1 MMILEVPP
9 ADSAHFRGHF
19 PGRPIL
25 PGVAELALVA
35 NALDRRPLSR
45 IALARFR
52 QTVEPGQTLT
62 LETRE
67 TAAGAV
73 RVSLHREAAP
83 VMNAELFFGD
93 VAPPRASSLRVG
105 EPLAT
110 APLDDLLPQRPPMRF
125 ITGLLA
131 QREDGADCLA
141 VIPRGCAL
149 VEGGTAP
156 ALAVV
161 EAAAQTAAM
170 WEALRRASGPDAGK
184 PRMGY
189 LVALRDVVLLAG
201 RVPAGRIL
209 VASMRLEAAA
219 MPLTQ
224 YRAEVALDGETI
236 MTGSIATALA

>member
-9 ADSAHFRGHF
+9 ADSAHFEGHF

-25 PGVAELALVA
+25 PGIAQLALVA

-52 QTVEPGQTLT
+52 QTVDPGQTLM

-73 RVSLHREAAP
+73 RVSLHRGRVP
-83 VMNAELFFGD
+83 VMNAELVFGD
-93 VAPPRASSLRVG
+93 VAAPRASSLRAG

-110 APLDDLLPQRPPMRF
+110 APLDDLLPHRPPLRF

-131 QREDGADCLA
+131 QSGDGADCLA
-141 VIPRGCAL
+141 VIPPGCAL
-149 VEGGTAP
+149 VEGETAP
-156 ALAVV
+156 ALAVI

-170 WEALRRASGPDAGK
+170 WEALRRTRGPETGR

-189 LVALRDVVLLAG
+189 LVALRDVALFAG
-201 RVPAGRIL
+201 RVPAGRVL

-219 MPLTQ
+219 MPLTK

-236 MTGSIATALA
+236 MTGRVATVLA